1 MLNIEKYISPHVGLV
16 RLELEGVIA
25 DSTYPSIKN
34 NKVWYEEYVAE
45 DLATPV
51 GQDVLIF

>member
-25 DSTYPSIKN
+25 DSHYPSIKN
-34 NKVWYEEYVAE
+34 GEVQYYEYEEKTVDPY
-45 DLATPV
+45 
-51 GQDVLIF
+51 GGDVMILY

>member
-1 MLNIEKYISPHVGLV
+1 MLNIEKYIFPSVGLV

-25 DSTYPSIKN
+25 DSTCPRIKD
-34 NKVWYEEYVAE
+34 NKVWYEDYTTEA
-45 DLATPV
+45 LSTPV